1 MGQAIGLTEMGPQ
14 ILAQG
19 DISPSVNGVTNWATQ
34 QKIAQKCHLENLLQ
48 IVQYPIMK
56 KITNG

>member
-1 MGQAIGLTEMGPQ
+1 MGFTEMGPQ

-19 DISPSVNGVTNWATQ
+19 DISPSVNGVTNWATRQ
-34 QKIAQKCHLENLLQ
+34 EIAQKCHPENLLQ
-48 IVQYPIMK
+48 IVQYLIMK